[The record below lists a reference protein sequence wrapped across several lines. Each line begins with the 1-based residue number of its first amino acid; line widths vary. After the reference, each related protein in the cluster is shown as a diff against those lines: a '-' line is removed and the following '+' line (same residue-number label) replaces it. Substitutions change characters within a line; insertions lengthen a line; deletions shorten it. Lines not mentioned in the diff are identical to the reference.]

1 LSFVVGEGAEA
12 PSTLLFDAEYA
23 DAFLTASIPLTLG
36 DNTATSALSMRPSC
50 RLKALA
56 AILKR
61 PEDRV
66 PDLHR
71 LEVIALPATKRGKW
85 NVRVK
90 LKRH

>member
-1 LSFVVGEGAEA
+1 
-12 PSTLLFDAEYA
+12 
-23 DAFLTASIPLTLG
+23 
-36 DNTATSALSMRPSC
+36 
-50 RLKALA
+50 
-56 AILKR
+56 
-61 PEDRV
+61 V

>member
-1 LSFVVGEGAEA
+1 
-12 PSTLLFDAEYA
+12 LLFDAEYA
-23 DAFLTASIPLTLG
+23 DAFIAVAIALTLG
-36 DNTATSALSMRPSC
+36 NNAATSALSMRPSG

-66 PDLHR
+66 PDFHW
-71 LEVIALPATKRGKW
+71 LEVIALPAAKRGKW